1 VTREEAL
8 ERLAR
13 ILAQPEFNRGEGIL
27 YWINWW
33 QQVQRVVYDFVVG
46 LWNSA
51 ADAISG
57 QEGLLGTL
65 LVGLALGA
73 LAAALIFVVR
83 AVGLSIVRDQAQAS
97 RAARLRRERSDD
109 LWRQAQE
116 LAAAGRFGEAMR
128 ALYFSGLYAL
138 EEHALLRVQES
149 LTNREHAERV
159 AREHPEL
166 RGLLTGVVERYDR
179 FRYGHVQATAESV
192 EELRTLVGQAR
203 AGTAA

>member
-1 VTREEAL
+1 MTRDEAL
-8 ERLAR
+8 DQLAR
-13 ILAQPEFNRGEGIL
+13 ILAQPEFNRGEGIPI
-27 YWINWW
+27 WIIWW
-33 QQVQRVVYDFVVG
+33 EQVQRAVYDFVVG

-51 ADAISG
+51 ATAVSG
-57 QEGLLGTL
+57 QEGILGTL

-73 LAAALIFVVR
+73 VVAALVFVVR
-83 AVGLSIVRDQAQAS
+83 AAGLSVVRDQAQAS
-97 RAARLRRERSDD
+97 REAKLRRDRSDD

-116 LAAAGRFGEAMR
+116 LAATGRFGDAMR

-149 LTNREHAERV
+149 LTNREHVERV

-192 EELRTLVGQAR
+192 EELRTLVSQAR
-203 AGTAA
+203 AATAT